1 MKRIDNYIITQ
12 TLGKGYSGTV
22 YLGEDKL
29 NKNKVAV
36 KVINKRIPN
45 YIKLLKDS

>member
-1 MKRIDNYIITQ
+1 MKRIDDYIITQ
-12 TLGKGYSGTV
+12 TLGKGYSGV
-22 YLGEDKL
+22 VLLGEDSTT
-29 NKNKVAV
+29 KNKVAI